1 MAVPALTRA
10 LSLQTIMEQFNPSLR
25 TFIAMGKNY
34 EKALAGVT
42 YAAKGYFDALVK
54 MGELASESQGS
65 KELGDVL
72 FQMAEVHRQI
82 QNQLEETLKSFHN
95 ELLTQLEQKVELDSR
110 YLSAALKKYQTEQ
123 RSRGDA
129 LDKCQ
134 AELKKLRKKSQGSKN
149 PQKYSDKELQYI
161 DAISSKQGD
170 LENYVSDGYKTA
182 LTEER
187 RRFCFLVEKQCAVAK
202 NSAAYHSKVSCACRA
217 TSGARGR
224 GCKDSGQARGC
235 GASEASV
242 GDRLGGVSSREGP
255 HCQEPLWRPLSP
267 QGHRL
272 PCKGSL
278 SGALFPIQHRQE
290 LEPSGTFWEL
300 RAGRGLRR
308 LSAQENAPIMNGVSG
323 PDGEDYSPWA
333 DRKGAQPKSS
343 APQQPQTKM
352 SDSYSNTLPVRKSV
366 APKNS
371 YAASKGSRPPRS
383 WGARLTRV
391 CMRVPHLGP
400 GEAPSLISCLL
411 HAPHWASALTP
422 ACALTRME
430 ASGSWWT
437 LTPAGPAH
445 LLSFSLAHLCA
456 QFRGRGHWDP
466 GGCHPGRRE
475 QPLVTASSRA
485 EPGVGR
491 WGQARPRAG
500 MSLSTARAHSLQP
513 GKSSSTGN
521 LLDKED
527 LALPPPDYGPS
538 SRGFPTQ
545 TASTFKQRPY
555 SMAVPA
561 FSQVSVRS
569 GPGLRGTLWADPR
582 PGLGGWALSLSRLH
596 LWTGRASG
604 RSPVHAW
611 DWQSCSTCR
620 DTLDSV
626 ATGIASSH
634 AEAGSTRGA
643 ALALPPRSPEPRTL
657 PNGGVLAR
665 VSAD

>member
-1 MAVPALTRA
+1 MSLSRSEEMHRLTENVYK
-10 LSLQTIMEQFNPSLR
+10 TIMEQFNPSLR
-25 TFIAMGKNY
+25 NFIAMGKNY
-34 EKALAGVT
+34 EKALA
-42 YAAKGYFDALVK
+42 
-54 MGELASESQGS
+54 
-65 KELGDVL
+65 GDVL

-202 NSAAYHSKVSCACRA
+202 NSAAYHSKGKELLAQ
-217 TSGARGR
+217 
-224 GCKDSGQARGC
+224 K
-235 GASEASV
+235 
-242 GDRLGGVSSREGP
+242 L
-255 HCQEPLWRPLSP
+255 PLWQQACADPNKIPDRAVQLLQQLASSN
-267 QGHRL
+267 GAIL
-272 PCKGSL
+272 P
-278 SGALFPIQHRQE
+278 GALSASKSSLVISDPIPGAKPLPVPPE
-290 LEPSGTFWEL
+290 LAPFVG
-300 RAGRGLRR
+300 R

-323 PDGEDYSPWA
+323 PDSEDYSPWA
-333 DRKGAQPKSS
+333 DRKGAQAKSS
-343 APQQPQTKM
+343 SPQQPQTKM

-371 YAASKGSRPPRS
+371 YAATENKTLPRS
-383 WGARLTRV
+383 SSMAAGLERNGR
-391 CMRVPHLGP
+391 MRVK
-400 GEAPSLISCLL
+400 AIFS
-411 HAPHWASALTP
+411 HA
-422 ACALTRME
+422 
-430 ASGSWWT
+430 
-437 LTPAGPAH
+437 AGDNST
-445 LLSFSLAHLCA
+445 LLSFKEGDLITLLVPEARDGWHYGESEKTKM
-456 QFRGRGHWDP
+456 RGWFPFSYTRVLDSD
-466 GGCHPGRRE
+466 GGDRLH
-475 QPLVTASSRA
+475 
-485 EPGVGR
+485 
-491 WGQARPRAG
+491 
-500 MSLSTARAHSLQP
+500 MSLQP

-561 FSQVSVRS
+561 FSQEPLRQCPAKADSDQRQVCPPPQLTPLGTAPGPARPPVSPSDDFPGRLQRDCTKPS
-569 GPGLRGTLWADPR
+569 PGPA
-582 PGLGGWALSLSRLH
+582 A
-596 LWTGRASG
+596 
-604 RSPVHAW
+604 PVDGAP
-611 DWQSCSTCR
+611 
-620 DTLDSV
+620 V
-626 ATGIASSH
+626 
-634 AEAGSTRGA
+634 TRC
-643 ALALPPRSPEPRTL
+643 
-657 PNGGVLAR
+657 
-665 VSAD
+665 

>member
-1 MAVPALTRA
+1 MSLSRSEEMHRLTENVYK
-10 LSLQTIMEQFNPSLR
+10 TIMEQFNPSLR
-25 TFIAMGKNY
+25 NFIAMGKNY
-34 EKALAGVT
+34 EKALA
-42 YAAKGYFDALVK
+42 
-54 MGELASESQGS
+54 
-65 KELGDVL
+65 GDVL

-202 NSAAYHSKVSCACRA
+202 NSAAYHSKGKELLAQ
-217 TSGARGR
+217 
-224 GCKDSGQARGC
+224 K
-235 GASEASV
+235 
-242 GDRLGGVSSREGP
+242 L
-255 HCQEPLWRPLSP
+255 PLWQQACADPNKIPDRAVQLLQQLASSN
-267 QGHRL
+267 GAIL
-272 PCKGSL
+272 P
-278 SGALFPIQHRQE
+278 GALSASKSSLVISDPIPGAKPLPVPPE
-290 LEPSGTFWEL
+290 LAPFVG
-300 RAGRGLRR
+300 R

-323 PDGEDYSPWA
+323 PDSEDYSPWA
-333 DRKGAQPKSS
+333 DRKGAQAKSS
-343 APQQPQTKM
+343 SPQQPQTKM

-371 YAASKGSRPPRS
+371 YAATENKTLPRS
-383 WGARLTRV
+383 SSMAAGLERNGR
-391 CMRVPHLGP
+391 MRVK
-400 GEAPSLISCLL
+400 AIFS
-411 HAPHWASALTP
+411 HA
-422 ACALTRME
+422 
-430 ASGSWWT
+430 
-437 LTPAGPAH
+437 AGDNST
-445 LLSFSLAHLCA
+445 LLSFKEGDLITLLVPEARDGWHYGESEKTKM
-456 QFRGRGHWDP
+456 RGWFPFSYTRVLDSD
-466 GGCHPGRRE
+466 GGDRLH
-475 QPLVTASSRA
+475 
-485 EPGVGR
+485 
-491 WGQARPRAG
+491 
-500 MSLSTARAHSLQP
+500 MSLQP

-561 FSQVSVRS
+561 FSQEPLRQCPAKADSDQRQVCPPPQLTPLSTAPGPARPPVSPSYDFPGRLQRDCTKPS
-569 GPGLRGTLWADPR
+569 PGPA
-582 PGLGGWALSLSRLH
+582 A
-596 LWTGRASG
+596 
-604 RSPVHAW
+604 PVDGAP
-611 DWQSCSTCR
+611 
-620 DTLDSV
+620 V
-626 ATGIASSH
+626 
-634 AEAGSTRGA
+634 TRC
-643 ALALPPRSPEPRTL
+643 
-657 PNGGVLAR
+657 
-665 VSAD
+665 